1 MSVKIFAIF
10 HANGISVLYSVQSR
24 STHPVLGL
32 ITAILFTLNVS
43 AFLFIIWKCTS
54 LTYKH

>member
-43 AFLFIIWKCTS
+43 AFLFII
-54 LTYKH
+54 